1 MTTIL
6 ERILET
12 KRREVEVLRQ
22 RIDREGPLPE
32 RTVPFRS
39 LAQRLRQDERL
50 GVIAEI
56 KRKSPSKGVLQANVD
71 PAERAR
77 VYEQGGA
84 SAISVLTDE
93 TYFHGA
99 LADLRVARSA
109 VQLPVLRKDFVIDE
123 VQVDEAVSAGADI
136 LLLIA
141 AAMPAARLGELS
153 RYARSRGLE
162 VLLEVHGEDE
172 VEAAVAAEPTL
183 IGINNRDLR
192 TFEVDLGTS
201 ERVLQRLPEGT
212 LAIAESGIMTREDAQ
227 RMAAAGARG
236 ILVGELLMR
245 HADLAS
251 VRTQVADLRVPLGAV
266 AK

>member
-1 MTTIL
+1 MSTIL
-6 ERILET
+6 DRILET
-12 KRREVEVLRQ
+12 KRREVEALRQ
-22 RIDREGPLPE
+22 RVHREGPFPE
-32 RTVPFRS
+32 RTEPFRS
-39 LAQRLRQDERL
+39 LAQTLRQAQRL

-56 KRKSPSKGVLQANVD
+56 KRKSPSKGVFQASVD

-99 LADLRVARSA
+99 LEDLRAARSA
-109 VQLPVLRKDFVIDE
+109 VHLPILRKDFVIDE
-123 VQVDEAVSAGADI
+123 IQVDEAVSAGADI

-141 AAMPAARLGELS
+141 AAMPADRLVELS
-153 RYARSRGLE
+153 RYARARGLE

-172 VEAAVAAEPTL
+172 VEAALAAEPTL

-192 TFEVDLGTS
+192 TFEVDLATS
-201 ERVLQRLPEGT
+201 ERVLRRLPEGS
-212 LAIAESGIMTREDAQ
+212 LAIAESGIMGREDAL
-227 RMAAAGARG
+227 RMASAGARG

-251 VRTQVADLRVPLGAV
+251 VRAQVAELCVPLEAV

>member
-1 MTTIL
+1 VNTIL
-6 ERILET
+6 DRILET
-12 KRREVEVLRQ
+12 KRREVEALRQ
-22 RIDREGPLPE
+22 RIDREGPFPE
-32 RTVPFRS
+32 RTEPFRS
-39 LAQRLRQDERL
+39 LAQSLRQAECL

-56 KRKSPSKGVLQANVD
+56 KRKSPSKGVFQASVD

-93 TYFHGA
+93 TYFHGT
-99 LADLRVARSA
+99 LADLRDARSA
-109 VQLPVLRKDFVIDE
+109 VNIPVLRKDFVIDE
-123 VQVDEAVSAGADI
+123 IQVDEAVSAGADI
-136 LLLIA
+136 ILLIA
-141 AAMPAARLGELS
+141 AAVPADRLIELS
-153 RYARSRGLE
+153 RYARTRGLE
-162 VLLEVHGEDE
+162 VLLEVHGEHE

-192 TFEVDLGTS
+192 TFEVDLATS
-201 ERVLQRLPEGT
+201 ERVLRRLPEGA
-212 LAIAESGIMTREDAQ
+212 LAIAESGIMSRADAL
-227 RMAAAGARG
+227 RMASAGARG

-251 VRTQVADLRVPLGAV
+251 IRAQVAELRVPLEAV